1 MTDLVTIAYCGA
13 APVPGEI
20 WSAWNGDPA
29 LIGALCGAAVAAWM
43 GGGAGR
49 GKLLLANAVLAIA
62 FVSPFCA
69 LTSAL
74 FSARAA
80 HHLVVIAVAAPLI
93 AWAIP
98 YPQTRLSRV
107 GFELVEKP
115 YRGRVPVSIWLLDF
129 ARSLLDTN
137 GSGGVSRFSLSL
149 APTFIAATAT
159 LWAWHVPGFYTA
171 ALTETWLYW
180 LMQLTLLG
188 TATLFWRALFT
199 APAPQALIAIAATVG
214 QMGLLGALLTFAPE
228 PLYLHHFVAPVA
240 WGLTPLADQQLAGLI
255 MWVPGNIP
263 YAILGWII
271 ARRLWRVQEAMA

>member
-1 MTDLVTIAYCGA
+1 MIDLNDIAYCGP

-20 WSAWNGDPA
+20 WSAWNSDPT
-29 LIGALCGAAVAAWM
+29 LVGALCAAFVVASMQGAVPRNRMLAAI
-43 GGGAGR
+43 G
-49 GKLLLANAVLAIA
+49 VLAIA

-69 LTSAL
+69 MTSAL

-80 HHLVVIAVAAPLI
+80 HHLVVIAVAAPMI

-98 YPQTRLSRV
+98 FYPNRWCRV
-107 GFELVEKP
+107 GFERSREAISRQASLDT
-115 YRGRVPVSIWLLDF
+115 VSRQ
-129 ARSLLDTN
+129 ARSLLGT
-137 GSGGVSRFSLSL
+137 SGEGRRASLPL
-149 APTFIAATAT
+149 APTFIAATVT
-159 LWAWHVPGFYTA
+159 LWGWHVPAFYTA

-180 LMQLTLLG
+180 LMQLSLLG

-199 APAPQALIAIAATVG
+199 APAPQALIAIAATIG

-228 PLYLHHFVAPVA
+228 PMYLHHMVAPVA

-263 YAILGWII
+263 YAILGWVI
-271 ARRLWRVQEAMA
+271 ARRMWRLQEAAA